1 MVDQP
6 SFRHTGKMSVSG
18 PIQFEEISPDDCL
31 ILLELAY
38 IGRVGVSVQAL
49 PVILPVNYVMHE
61 GDVVFR
67 TGAGTKLA
75 AATAGAVVA
84 FEVDHHDP
92 HGTRGW
98 SVLLQGRAEEVVD
111 PERVAQAA
119 TLPLHSWA
127 LDGAADHF
135 VRLRPTMISGRRFQT
150 AGLAEGPDETINKG
164 ELVGP

>member
-1 MVDQP
+1 MAG
-6 SFRHTGKMSVSG
+6 S
-18 PIQFEEISPDDCL
+18 ILCEEIPPDECL
-31 ILLELAY
+31 VLLDLAY
-38 IGRVGVSVQAL
+38 VGRVGLSVHAL
-49 PVILPVNYVMHE
+49 PVILPVNYVVHK

-67 TGAGTKLA
+67 TSAGTKLA

-135 VRLRPTMISGRRFQT
+135 VRLHPTLISGRRFRP
-150 AGLAEGPDETINKG
+150 AELPDETINWRG
-164 ELVGP
+164 LSGP